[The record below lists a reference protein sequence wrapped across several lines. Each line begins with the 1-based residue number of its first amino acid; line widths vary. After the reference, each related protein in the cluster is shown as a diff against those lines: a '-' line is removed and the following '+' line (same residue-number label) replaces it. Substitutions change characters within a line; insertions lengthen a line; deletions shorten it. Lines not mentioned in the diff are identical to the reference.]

1 MRAAQ
6 LLVLSSHSAG
16 LNSEIEARL
25 REEFPDYTTVRFGAV
40 KRIQSLV
47 TANAKVVV
55 AGGDGTVGAVV
66 RRLAGTRCRIGI
78 IPLGTFNNF
87 AMSLRVPAAL
97 DKAIDVAKRGRAR
110 SITLGHVNG
119 VVFLEACAV
128 GLFGETIRLGE
139 SAKDRKLR
147 GITAKIRRVLT
158 ARPFRYELSKDLVGS
173 GTAMSLVFSNTYSTG
188 IQLPLGDST
197 HRQHRNDEAYRHG
210 TGPECHPLHAPLS
223 GCNPH
228 ALRVEPRRHEESAT
242 KINEAHEE
250 EPFVIFVSFV
260 ANPSRSSWPVSR
272 ARRGVRS
279 RNRHSRNGSNR
290 SSFSGTSACARI
302 SNRAQAFQRRSASS
316 FPGGRTASA
325 AS

>member
-6 LLVLSSHSAG
+6 LLVLSSRSAG
-16 LNSEIEARL
+16 LNLEIEARF
-25 REEFPDYTTVRFGAV
+25 REEFSDYTTVRFGAV

-66 RRLAGTRCRIGI
+66 RQLAGTRCRIGL

-87 AMSLRVPAAL
+87 AMSLRVPAVL

-139 SAKDRKLR
+139 SAKDRRLR

-158 ARPFRYELSKDLVGS
+158 ARPFRYKLSKDLVGS

-197 HRQHRNDEAYRHG
+197 PADRYLEFSVHAGSTHLDIAGRALASALLAKHREEGAGQVFRFRK
-210 TGPECHPLHAPLS
+210 
-223 GCNPH
+223 
-228 ALRVEPRRHEESAT
+228 LRVVTKPRVRAYADQVPAGYTPLTVSA
-242 KINEAHEE
+242 E
-250 EPFVIFVSFV
+250 
-260 ANPSRSSWPVSR
+260 PSRLKFIVLP
-272 ARRGVRS
+272 
-279 RNRHSRNGSNR
+279 
-290 SSFSGTSACARI
+290 T
-302 SNRAQAFQRRSASS
+302 
-316 FPGGRTASA
+316 
-325 AS
+325 

>member
-197 HRQHRNDEAYRHG
+197 PVDRYLEFSVHAGSTHLDIAGRALASALLAKHREEGAGQVFRFRK
-210 TGPECHPLHAPLS
+210 
-223 GCNPH
+223 
-228 ALRVEPRRHEESAT
+228 LRVVTKPRVRAYADQVPAGYTPLTVSAELSLL
-242 KINEAHEE
+242 KFIVPPN
-250 EPFVIFVSFV
+250 
-260 ANPSRSSWPVSR
+260 
-272 ARRGVRS
+272 
-279 RNRHSRNGSNR
+279 
-290 SSFSGTSACARI
+290 
-302 SNRAQAFQRRSASS
+302 
-316 FPGGRTASA
+316 
-325 AS
+325 

>member
-25 REEFPDYTTVRFGAV
+25 REEFSDHTVVRFGAV
-40 KRIQSLV
+40 KRIESLV
-47 TANAKVVV
+47 TANANVVV

-197 HRQHRNDEAYRHG
+197 PVDRYLEFSVHAGSTHLDIAGRALASALLAKHREEGAGQVFRFRK
-210 TGPECHPLHAPLS
+210 
-223 GCNPH
+223 
-228 ALRVEPRRHEESAT
+228 LRVVTKPRVRAYADQVPAGYTPLTVSAELSLL
-242 KINEAHEE
+242 KFIVPPN
-250 EPFVIFVSFV
+250 
-260 ANPSRSSWPVSR
+260 
-272 ARRGVRS
+272 
-279 RNRHSRNGSNR
+279 
-290 SSFSGTSACARI
+290 
-302 SNRAQAFQRRSASS
+302 
-316 FPGGRTASA
+316 
-325 AS
+325 

>member
-6 LLVLSSHSAG
+6 LLVLSSSSGG

-25 REEFPDYTTVRFGAV
+25 RQEFSDHTMVRFSAV
-40 KRIQSLV
+40 KRIRSLV

-66 RRLAGTRCRIGI
+66 RQLTGTRCRIGL

-110 SITLGHVNG
+110 SVTLGHVNG

-139 SAKDRKLR
+139 SAKDRRLR

-197 HRQHRNDEAYRHG
+197 PVDRYLEFSVHAGSTHLDIAGRALASALLAKHREEGAGQVFRFRKLHVETKPRVRAYADHVPAG
-210 TGPECHPLHAPLS
+210 YTPLT
-223 GCNPH
+223 
-228 ALRVEPRRHEESAT
+228 VSA
-242 KINEAHEE
+242 E
-250 EPFVIFVSFV
+250 
-260 ANPSRSSWPVSR
+260 PSRLKFIVPP
-272 ARRGVRS
+272 
-279 RNRHSRNGSNR
+279 
-290 SSFSGTSACARI
+290 T
-302 SNRAQAFQRRSASS
+302 
-316 FPGGRTASA
+316 
-325 AS
+325 

>member
-6 LLVLSSHSAG
+6 LLVLSSRSGG

-25 REEFPDYTTVRFGAV
+25 RQDLPGYSVVRFGAV
-40 KRIQSLV
+40 RRILSLV
-47 TANAKVVV
+47 TPNAKVVV

-66 RRLAGTRCRIGI
+66 RRLADTRCRIGV

-97 DKAIDVAKRGRAR
+97 DKAIEVAKSGRAR
-110 SITLGHVNG
+110 SITLGRVNG

-139 SAKDRKLR
+139 SAKDRRLR

-188 IQLPLGDST
+188 IQLPVGDST
-197 HRQHRNDEAYRHG
+197 PADRDLEFSVHAGSTHLDIAGRALASALLAKHREEG
-210 TGPECHPLHAPLS
+210 S
-223 GCNPH
+223 GQVFRFRK
-228 ALRVEPRRHEESAT
+228 LRVVTKPRVRAYADQFPAGYTPLTVSAELSLL
-242 KINEAHEE
+242 KFIV
-250 EPFVIFVSFV
+250 P
-260 ANPSRSSWPVSR
+260 R
-272 ARRGVRS
+272 
-279 RNRHSRNGSNR
+279 
-290 SSFSGTSACARI
+290 
-302 SNRAQAFQRRSASS
+302 
-316 FPGGRTASA
+316 
-325 AS
+325 